1 MGEHWFCSPITKNF
15 VFTRV
20 NLNQNQIESKSV
32 CCQCFSD
39 SDCEIPCCWYIYY
52 SLTLYFIFI
61 RHLIYRSTHIV
72 GTYIN
77 QLLDYLITYLYILN
91 VLGCTVTI
99 FTLSQTSHSSILS
112 RIYSR
117 ICLLEICKVYVKKQG
132 YLIVFSN

>member
-1 MGEHWFCSPITKNF
+1 MGDYWFCSLSLKISCSHAP
-15 VFTRV
+15 

-39 SDCEIPCCWYIYY
+39 SDCEIPCCWYTYY

-61 RHLIYRSTHIV
+61 RLLIYRSTYIV
-72 GTYIN
+72 YKSAIRLSYYI
-77 QLLDYLITYLYILN
+77 LYILN
-91 VLGCTVTI
+91 FLGCTVTI
-99 FTLSQTSHSSILS
+99 FILSQTSHSSILS

-117 ICLLEICKVYVKKQG
+117 ICLLEICKFYVKKQG